1 MKPGDLKNPIKY
13 RNRFNVT
20 DVYYSFP
27 HWTTREIDGVEF
39 LAVVKQP
46 PSQNLTQVIHYIRK
60 DSLEK
65 TK

>member
-1 MKPGDLKNPIKY
+1 MKPGDLKNPLKY

-27 HWTTREIDGVEF
+27 HWNSRNIDGVEF
-39 LAVVKQP
+39 LAVVKNP
-46 PSQNLTQVIHYIRK
+46 PDHMTQLIHYIRK

-65 TK
+65 IK